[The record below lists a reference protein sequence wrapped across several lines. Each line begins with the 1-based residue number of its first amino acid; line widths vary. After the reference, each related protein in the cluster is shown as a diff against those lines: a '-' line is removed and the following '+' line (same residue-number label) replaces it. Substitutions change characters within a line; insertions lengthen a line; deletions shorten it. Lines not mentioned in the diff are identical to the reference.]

1 MADRILMGRVNTQIE
16 MNIVCSDYSLLEN
29 INGYLCKNGIIG
41 IRDGDGA
48 LHYIVDGRHD
58 RLSASRKVST
68 IVAEQSL
75 PDDRN
80 DDYYDSCAKAVF
92 REHGLDFKHIGSVM
106 IYDAIKHLIYTGA
119 DVPINMK
126 TVYIESAG
134 KYMMNFSQVERDV
147 RYSLKRSNLGE
158 SGSRNAMR
166 TLMAGISARVNSG
179 NDS

>member
-1 MADRILMGRVNTQIE
+1 MADRILMNRVNTQIE

-41 IRDGDGA
+41 IRDGDGV

-92 REHGLDFKHIGSVM
+92 ILLISFCGKSLCPVTQQVFPFIGHPS
-106 IYDAIKHLIYTGA
+106 I
-119 DVPINMK
+119 
-126 TVYIESAG
+126 
-134 KYMMNFSQVERDV
+134 
-147 RYSLKRSNLGE
+147 
-158 SGSRNAMR
+158 
-166 TLMAGISARVNSG
+166 
-179 NDS
+179 